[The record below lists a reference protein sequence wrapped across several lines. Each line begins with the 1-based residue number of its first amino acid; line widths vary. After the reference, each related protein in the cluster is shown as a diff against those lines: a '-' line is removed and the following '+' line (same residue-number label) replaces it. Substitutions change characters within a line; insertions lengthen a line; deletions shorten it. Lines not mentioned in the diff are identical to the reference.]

1 MPKLIEINV
10 SEVRQIKRVRKDLGD
25 LIQLA
30 HSIETVGLLHPI
42 VLTKDRRLVAGE
54 RRLAAF
60 RQLGRKRIPAHL
72 VESLDDALT
81 LLLAERDENTCRKDF
96 TPMEVYAVD
105 ERLRPLEEKAA
116 KQRQGEGGGRGK
128 KAPRKTSRQNG
139 GKFSGDSRDRIAAA
153 VGVSHGTLEKI
164 RKVAEA
170 AERAPKKWAPIV
182 AEMEETGN
190 VDKAYREL
198 RRQDREKNLRTISRG
213 NKKLGTE
220 KTYAIIYADP
230 PWKYDYPDSVT
241 PSRSIANQYPQTE
254 LKEIC
259 ELPVRKLLTPD
270 AVLFLWVPA
279 PLIFQAGQVIEAWD
293 FEYRTQLVWD
303 KEVLGA
309 GHYVRMQHEI
319 LMIAVHGEPITPR
332 EKDRPRSI
340 LRKKKSSKHSEK
352 PEQVVKLIEKMYPRL
367 PKIEL
372 WARARR
378 KGWDAW
384 GNEAD

>member
-1 MPKLIEINV
+1 MPKLTEMNV

-25 LIQLA
+25 LVQLA

-42 VLTKDRRLVAGE
+42 VVTKERRLVAGE

-60 RQLGRKRIPAHL
+60 KQLGRKRVPTYV

-105 ERLRPLEEKAA
+105 QRLRPLEEKAA
-116 KQRQGEGGGRGK
+116 KERMSDGGKEAGRGRQRK
-128 KAPRKTSRQNG
+128 GGAKLAPPKV
-139 GKFSGDSRDRIAAA
+139 KSRDLIARAA
-153 VGVSHGTLEKI
+153 GVSHGTLEKI

-170 AERAPKKWAPIV
+170 AERAPKKWESII

-190 VDKAYREL
+190 VDRAYREV

-213 NKKLGTE
+213 NKRLGTE

-230 PWKYDYPDSVT
+230 PWKYDHPDSVT
-241 PSRSIANQYPQTE
+241 PSRSIANQYPQME
-254 LKEIC
+254 LEEIC
-259 ELPVRKLLTPD
+259 ELPVRKLSTPD
-270 AVLFLWVPA
+270 AMLFLWVPS
-279 PLIFQAGQVIEAWD
+279 PLIFKAADVMDAWG

-303 KEVLGA
+303 KEALGS
-309 GHYVRMQHEI
+309 GHYVRMQHEV
-319 LMIAVHGEPITPR
+319 LLIAVHGDPITPR

-340 LRKKKSSKHSEK
+340 LRQKKSSKHSEK

-384 GNEAD
+384 GNQAD